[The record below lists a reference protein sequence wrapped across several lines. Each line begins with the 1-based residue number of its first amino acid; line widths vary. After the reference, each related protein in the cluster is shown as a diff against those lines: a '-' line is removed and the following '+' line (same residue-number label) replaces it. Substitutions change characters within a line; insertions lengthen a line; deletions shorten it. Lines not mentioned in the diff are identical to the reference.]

1 MNRKSVRRVP
11 VTGLVA
17 SIFALIVAVLSGCV
31 SDRMR
36 SLYTTMEG
44 TVKDSSGSPIENAIV
59 YVYGVEP
66 KRTTNSDGKYQI
78 AWVSL
83 GVVEVIAEKD
93 GYKSVIKN
101 TNVELHSNTNG
112 VDFTLISVELNDPEI
127 INGRGIRL
135 QWEKT
140 TDIKFAAYELY
151 RSSSSGASKKD
162 VLVASITNSNKPWAF
177 DSIILDDGTYYYK
190 VFVINKKGEYFASN
204 EVFIQAT
211 NVLAGELLRDTT
223 FTAAGSPYLIT
234 GDLTIAEDVVLT
246 IEPGATIQFAATD
259 SLSSGEDPYL
269 CELLVEGVL
278 NASGKSDS
286 PITFTSSSANPVY
299 GDWYGIV
306 FRDKSDDARCLIDE
320 AIIKYARIGVKS
332 VLSSP
337 RVRDSSFSE
346 CFDGVQSQSSSTI
359 EVTGCSFENII
370 SWAFI
375 ATGSSPLFKNNKVSG
390 CRNGV
395 RILDAAEAKIEN
407 CIIENSLTGIG
418 VYLQNCSPQVLDNQI
433 AGNDFG
439 ILCRDVTS
447 GRINNNQIKD
457 SVTENV
463 RLESS
468 TIEVSSNQIKGS
480 QVGIRISGGAATVE
494 KNFIEENDSGLV
506 LEKECLATVKNNW
519 IRQNKTFG
527 VEIDESAP
535 VITYNEINSTSDGDA
550 LGDGIRCRNDSAPL
564 INWNVISSNNRNG
577 IMSFDSDPAI
587 TYCNIQ
593 NNGLYAVEGG
603 GVLGSG
609 ANQGRNYLAGNNG
622 ADEEVVDSTIGGIAD
637 GTNDWNSTAPI
648 PQYLQVDA
656 VLSAATSAVSGTGPQ
671 N

>member
-1 MNRKSVRRVP
+1 
-11 VTGLVA
+11 
-17 SIFALIVAVLSGCV
+17 
-31 SDRMR
+31 
-36 SLYTTMEG
+36 
-44 TVKDSSGSPIENAIV
+44 
-59 YVYGVEP
+59 
-66 KRTTNSDGKYQI
+66 
-78 AWVSL
+78 
-83 GVVEVIAEKD
+83 
-93 GYKSVIKN
+93 
-101 TNVELHSNTNG
+101 
-112 VDFTLISVELNDPEI
+112 
-127 INGRGIRL
+127 
-135 QWEKT
+135 
-140 TDIKFAAYELY
+140 
-151 RSSSSGASKKD
+151 
-162 VLVASITNSNKPWAF
+162 
-177 DSIILDDGTYYYK
+177 
-190 VFVINKKGEYFASN
+190 
-204 EVFIQAT
+204 
-211 NVLAGELLRDTT
+211 
-223 FTAAGSPYLIT
+223 
-234 GDLTIAEDVVLT
+234 
-246 IEPGATIQFAATD
+246 
-259 SLSSGEDPYL
+259 
-269 CELLVEGVL
+269 
-278 NASGKSDS
+278 
-286 PITFTSSSANPVY
+286 
-299 GDWYGIV
+299 
-306 FRDKSDDARCLIDE
+306 
-320 AIIKYARIGVKS
+320 
-332 VLSSP
+332 
-337 RVRDSSFSE
+337 
-346 CFDGVQSQSSSTI
+346 
-359 EVTGCSFENII
+359 
-370 SWAFI
+370 
-375 ATGSSPLFKNNKVSG
+375 
-390 CRNGV
+390 V

-407 CIIENSLTGIG
+407 SIIENSLTGIG